1 MKKHTEIDHH
11 CTVLE
16 QKHLVS
22 EMTDCDK
29 KLNGYDKK
37 YKCYLEATRESREN
51 QTCSIPSAPPES

>member
-22 EMTDCDK
+22 EMTACDK
-29 KLNGYDKK
+29 KPNSYDKK
-37 YKCYLEATRESREN
+37 YECYLEATRESREN
-51 QTCSIPSAPPES
+51 KACMFS